1 MEKLWKAGF
10 LYSLLICLFLPF
22 KSTEHT
28 WKYQLSSHY
37 LRSSPYINFA
47 ISWKKY
53 GIYVEKAHHFVSSG
67 SMDSSSKSLH
77 FHSFFRRVLII
88 PFGIFFCLKGSFL
101 CWTSSCPDVE
111 ECPAMACT
119 AVLYSWGMKMQLR
132 CGSCKRMEKAWK
144 KHEKLTI
151 FFATLTSLVDRPLIR
166 RVC

>member
-37 LRSSPYINFA
+37 LRSSPYINFV

-67 SMDSSSKSLH
+67 SMDSSSKSLL

-88 PFGIFFCLKGSFL
+88 PLGIFFLPQWFICLLNFFL
-101 CWTSSCPDVE
+101 SWCRRMSSHGLLSCPSQCRNENAVE
-111 ECPAMACT
+111 
-119 AVLYSWGMKMQLR
+119 VW
-132 CGSCKRMEKAWK
+132 
-144 KHEKLTI
+144 LT
-151 FFATLTSLVDRPLIR
+151 TR
-166 RVC
+166 RLQSKTVVSPH